1 MILTKAIK
9 YKLLE
14 YSLNTF
20 FSKVYENILN
30 NNPIGLK
37 GGDYFSRITYTNK
50 IAHSLFTNCVIIEI
64 SKISTTNG
72 YYQYHQYTH
81 RISFKYEQHYIN
93 EFRENSKIR
102 LIDTYNKTHF
112 SIPDSNVKFIK

>member
-30 NNPIGLK
+30 NNPTGLK
-37 GGDYFSRITYTNK
+37 VGDKYRRITYKSNTINLIYNNCIITHYK
-50 IAHSLFTNCVIIEI
+50 KRKFPDELGFTASVSFFYDQYFEI
-64 SKISTTNG
+64 GITGRMNLRSESNET
-72 YYQYHQYTH
+72 
-81 RISFKYEQHYIN
+81 SFALPEK
-93 EFRENSKIR
+93 F
-102 LIDTYNKTHF
+102 L
-112 SIPDSNVKFIK
+112 KFIK